1 MNLFDGG
8 LMMNKVKMFYLNLS
22 DYVGKNPFIGLVL
35 LIFFA
40 ASGALL
46 IYNFGKD
53 VGEFIQLRQS
63 S

>member
-1 MNLFDGG
+1 LFNGG
-8 LMMNKVKMFYLNLS
+8 FIMNKVKMFYSNLS
-22 DYVGKNPFIGLVL
+22 NYVDRNPFIGLVL

>member
-8 LMMNKVKMFYLNLS
+8 LMMNKVKMFYSNLS

>member
-1 MNLFDGG
+1 
-8 LMMNKVKMFYLNLS
+8 MNKVKMFYSNLS
-22 DYVGKNPFIGLVL
+22 NYVDRNPFIGLVL